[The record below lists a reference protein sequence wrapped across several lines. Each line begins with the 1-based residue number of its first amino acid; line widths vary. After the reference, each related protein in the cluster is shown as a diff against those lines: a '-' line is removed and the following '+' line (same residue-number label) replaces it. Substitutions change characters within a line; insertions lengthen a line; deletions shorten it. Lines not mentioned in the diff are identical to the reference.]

1 MIYGCQSD
9 DVCLEKVR
17 SGKGKPP
24 KTQCFR
30 GLGVPGAT
38 RTRDLLLRRQ
48 TLYPTELQ
56 RHIQF
61 LCALLEH
68 PGMILGGVRSIQL
81 S

>member
-38 RTRDLLLRRQ
+38 RTRDLLLRSCI
-48 TLYPTELQ
+48 PT
-56 RHIQF
+56 I
-61 LCALLEH
+61 C
-68 PGMILGGVRSIQL
+68 
-81 S
+81 